1 MALILNVASTQRV
14 LCSLQGGQKL
24 GHSESVFYIRPKVSA
39 IELTLP
45 GSPTEI
51 LERVYLSNF
60 PQ

>member
-1 MALILNVASTQRV
+1 MSTALSEYCV
-14 LCSLQGGQKL
+14 LCKAEKL

-39 IELTLP
+39 IELMPP